1 MFGAG
6 VIVLKLNHLTRYDLN
21 PMPSVFFAQQIRL
34 YWLLLFIGTV
44 LHGDDSWKVYDDS
57 EIAVIQI
64 TLDPEDLQWM
74 YENVQSDSLHPAAIH
89 FQNTQIDEIVDSVG
103 FRLRGNTSRVSAK
116 KSFKIDFNHF
126 FPGRDFFGLE
136 KLNLNGEHNDPSIVR
151 SKICWDLFQD
161 IGMTASRAAHAE
173 VYINDEYYGL
183 YISVEHID
191 DSFLSR
197 NYENDNGNLWK
208 CLWPA
213 DLSYRGENPENY
225 HPYYDDK
232 RPYELKTNKDEY
244 DFSKLARLI
253 RIIHFSPDSLELV
266 LNIKETIQYFAM
278 NILTGSWDDYRFLKN
293 NYYLYH
299 NPSDDLIH
307 WIPYDYDNTFS
318 IDWFDIDWSA
328 IDPYEYAV
336 IDNDGRPLTDYMFDQ
351 TRYQNLLTHF
361 IEFYSAMVFSPDS
374 LELMLDILQQSLIP
388 SAEDDLYRTYDYGF
402 DMNDFIDSYGD
413 TYENQHV
420 KQGIM
425 EFINTRLSAL
435 GSQLSYGGTEPII
448 YDAIVTPGPV
458 LTTEMI
464 ALNTAVFGPGGV
476 DDVIYHYKKDDQTDW
491 LTTALNPAP
500 DTMSRRVE
508 DHDRWQ
514 AGTQITEPGLYQWY
528 LTAIYDGEVDRYP
541 VYGYRRIQVAEPW
554 GGTEVQINELLA
566 KNVLT
571 NADESGEYDDW
582 LELSSTAAGT
592 IDLSGHYLTDKT
604 DNLTKWQFPD
614 SGMTLNPGEHLLV
627 WCDEDQEQGELH
639 TNFKLSSGGEFLA
652 IVAPDAHTII
662 DSLTFPAQSDD
673 VSYGRIG
680 SVPDTWAYMEPTPGS
695 ANQALEIDPSP
706 VVSGKFHLQK
716 VFPNP
721 FNPRLHINIRV
732 AEPERLITVSLV
744 SLLGQTVAVKHYE
757 SLPMGT
763 SKLTVVPEK
772 PAMSSGVYFL
782 VVTDGDAVKKRKVL
796 YLK

>member
-1 MFGAG
+1 
-6 VIVLKLNHLTRYDLN
+6 
-21 PMPSVFFAQQIRL
+21 
-34 YWLLLFIGTV
+34 
-44 LHGDDSWKVYDDS
+44 
-57 EIAVIQI
+57 
-64 TLDPEDLQWM
+64 
-74 YENVQSDSLHPAAIH
+74 
-89 FQNTQIDEIVDSVG
+89 
-103 FRLRGNTSRVSAK
+103 
-116 KSFKIDFNHF
+116 
-126 FPGRDFFGLE
+126 
-136 KLNLNGEHNDPSIVR
+136 
-151 SKICWDLFQD
+151 
-161 IGMTASRAAHAE
+161 
-173 VYINDEYYGL
+173 
-183 YISVEHID
+183 
-191 DSFLSR
+191 
-197 NYENDNGNLWK
+197 
-208 CLWPA
+208 
-213 DLSYRGENPENY
+213 
-225 HPYYDDK
+225 
-232 RPYELKTNKDEY
+232 
-244 DFSKLARLI
+244 
-253 RIIHFSPDSLELV
+253 
-266 LNIKETIQYFAM
+266 
-278 NILTGSWDDYRFLKN
+278 
-293 NYYLYH
+293 
-299 NPSDDLIH
+299 
-307 WIPYDYDNTFS
+307 
-318 IDWFDIDWSA
+318 
-328 IDPYEYAV
+328 
-336 IDNDGRPLTDYMFDQ
+336 
-351 TRYQNLLTHF
+351 
-361 IEFYSAMVFSPDS
+361 
-374 LELMLDILQQSLIP
+374 
-388 SAEDDLYRTYDYGF
+388 
-402 DMNDFIDSYGD
+402 
-413 TYENQHV
+413 
-420 KQGIM
+420 
-425 EFINTRLSAL
+425 
-435 GSQLSYGGTEPII
+435 
-448 YDAIVTPGPV
+448 
-458 LTTEMI
+458 MI
-464 ALNTAVFGPGGV
+464 ALNTAAFGPGGV
-476 DDVIYHYKKDDQTDW
+476 DEVIYHYKKDDQTDW

-514 AGTQITEPGLYQWY
+514 AGTQITERGLYQWY

-566 KNVLT
+566 KNVLA

-732 AEPERLITVSLV
+732 VEPERLITLSLV

-772 PAMSSGVYFL
+772 PTMSSGVYFL